1 MSDRIIEFNPAPV
14 NARGSNSAGQP
25 IALPSRAVVPEFV
38 SSDGIL
44 DSFAYPRPGYP
55 PMTNVQKRMRE
66 AEDVGRDEAS
76 LSFSIYLDMRKEI
89 DTLKEMLRKEQ
100 EEKRA
105 LQVAFAKVKE
115 AYSELEQESSKSAKP
130 IATAIKDAVRNH
142 YNDLPPSSKYDLSK
156 PLKSV
161 ENQKVLK
168 LLQEYVNSHYAY
180 KHTNGRDLRKY
191 LERQYYTKK
200 AGMAGEEVGV
210 VDEFKIKTRK
220 AMYEQHKDQ
229 GVYNNYPNCE
239 YLLQQQYM
247 SEEEDMYNSDTMD
260 KVEEVLLEQNPDR
273 TIPFTEKER
282 MSVLCT
288 KTIDYFEVRV
298 PKYRSPACTEFFK
311 LLDDQ
316 IASDRAKRQRTGTSN
331 IQSLPRIRR
340 KCSLPVPDF
349 VRKENITEES
359 IAWAFGSEMQLDEDD
374 FQF

>member
-1 MSDRIIEFNPAPV
+1 
-14 NARGSNSAGQP
+14 
-25 IALPSRAVVPEFV
+25 
-38 SSDGIL
+38 
-44 DSFAYPRPGYP
+44 
-55 PMTNVQKRMRE
+55 
-66 AEDVGRDEAS
+66 
-76 LSFSIYLDMRKEI
+76 
-89 DTLKEMLRKEQ
+89 
-100 EEKRA
+100 
-105 LQVAFAKVKE
+105 
-115 AYSELEQESSKSAKP
+115 
-130 IATAIKDAVRNH
+130 
-142 YNDLPPSSKYDLSK
+142 
-156 PLKSV
+156 
-161 ENQKVLK
+161 
-168 LLQEYVNSHYAY
+168 
-180 KHTNGRDLRKY
+180 
-191 LERQYYTKK
+191 
-200 AGMAGEEVGV
+200 
-210 VDEFKIKTRK
+210 
-220 AMYEQHKDQ
+220 MYEQHKDQ

-273 TIPFTEKER
+273 TTPFTEKER

-340 KCSLPVPDF
+340 ECSLPVPDF

-359 IAWAFGSEMQLDEDD
+359 IAWAFDSEMQLDEDD

>member
-1 MSDRIIEFNPAPV
+1 
-14 NARGSNSAGQP
+14 
-25 IALPSRAVVPEFV
+25 
-38 SSDGIL
+38 
-44 DSFAYPRPGYP
+44 
-55 PMTNVQKRMRE
+55 MRE

-273 TIPFTEKER
+273 TTPFTEKER

-298 PKYRSPACTEFFK
+298 PKYRSPAVSLINIF
-311 LLDDQ
+311 LSAISSL
-316 IASDRAKRQRTGTSN
+316 SN
-331 IQSLPRIRR
+331 I
-340 KCSLPVPDF
+340 
-349 VRKENITEES
+349 
-359 IAWAFGSEMQLDEDD
+359 
-374 FQF
+374 

>member
-25 IALPSRAVVPEFV
+25 IALPSRAVVPELV

-298 PKYRSPACTEFFK
+298 PKYRSPTVSLINIFLSAISS
-311 LLDDQ
+311 L
-316 IASDRAKRQRTGTSN
+316 SN
-331 IQSLPRIRR
+331 I
-340 KCSLPVPDF
+340 
-349 VRKENITEES
+349 
-359 IAWAFGSEMQLDEDD
+359 
-374 FQF
+374 

>member
-1 MSDRIIEFNPAPV
+1 
-14 NARGSNSAGQP
+14 
-25 IALPSRAVVPEFV
+25 
-38 SSDGIL
+38 
-44 DSFAYPRPGYP
+44 
-55 PMTNVQKRMRE
+55 MRE
-66 AEDVGRDEAS
+66 AEDVVRDEAS
-76 LSFSIYLDMRKEI
+76 LSFSIYMDMKKEI

-115 AYSELEQESSKSAKP
+115 AYSELEEESSKSAKP

-200 AGMAGEEVGV
+200 AGMTGEEFGV
-210 VDEFKIKTRK
+210 VDEFVKKRKAAKTTRKNNKIKARK
-220 AMYEQHKDQ
+220 AIYEQHKDQ
-229 GVYNNYPNCE
+229 GVYNNYTNCE

-247 SEEEDMYNSDTMD
+247 SEEEDMYNSDTID
-260 KVEEVLLEQNPDR
+260 KVEEILMEQNPDR
-273 TIPFTEKER
+273 TTPFTEKER

-340 KCSLPVPDF
+340 KCSLPIPEF
-349 VRKENITEES
+349 IKKQHITEES
-359 IAWAFGSEMQLDEDD
+359 IAWAFGGEMQLDEDD
-374 FQF
+374 LQF